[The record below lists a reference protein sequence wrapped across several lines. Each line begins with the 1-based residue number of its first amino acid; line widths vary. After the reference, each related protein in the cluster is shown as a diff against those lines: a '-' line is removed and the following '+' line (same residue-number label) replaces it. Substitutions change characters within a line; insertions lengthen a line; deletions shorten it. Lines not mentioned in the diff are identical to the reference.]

1 MTELE
6 QRVAVLERTVALLV
20 AALKQPSPTD
30 QGEDGAPRRWLLLRE
45 AAEQTGYSSKWL
57 RELIRRGVVQ
67 GRYRGPHLTVAVDT
81 VPRKVGGLPGLPKV
95 PAPLALCSACGMRN
109 PEMEILDGRRL

>member
-1 MTELE
+1 MTARIDEAFE
-6 QRVAVLERTVALLV
+6 RIAVLERTVALLL
-20 AALKQPSPTD
+20 AALKQPAPTD

-81 VPRKVGGLPGLPKV
+81 VPARKVG
-95 PAPLALCSACGMRN
+95 
-109 PEMEILDGRRL
+109 